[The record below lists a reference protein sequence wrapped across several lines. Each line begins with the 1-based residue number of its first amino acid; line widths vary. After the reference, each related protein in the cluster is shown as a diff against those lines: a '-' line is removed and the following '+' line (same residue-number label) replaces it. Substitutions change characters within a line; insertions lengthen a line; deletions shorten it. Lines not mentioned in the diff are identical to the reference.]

1 MTRWARRAVGIL
13 VAVVGSMIAAVWLG
27 SAPASAHPVC
37 ETEVTDPQ
45 TGRVICIGERA
56 HSHDDDGDDNSDSG
70 GPESEADRWNRL
82 CNIPRTGLG
91 PYQPGWTV
99 TVANQGQIPP
109 ENYDAVNDSR
119 LPGDPFLEEG
129 EIYFIVLITC
139 QGAGGP
145 VGYFVTQPGAPVV
158 DLIALRDEA
167 AAQITVPDPDI
178 QLNPPAGS
186 DSFGIVRIPTWFWVP
201 PDRWQPLVGEAS
213 DGGITVRVE
222 ATPRV
227 ATWDPGDGSAPIECR
242 GDPVPW
248 QPGLPETATSCS
260 HEYVSS
266 SADQAGAV
274 YSVSVTT
281 EWVFTWFV
289 DGAPQGEF
297 GTATPSA
304 TVDYGVGEI
313 QAVES

>member
-1 MTRWARRAVGIL
+1 MTVRRRRAVGLL
-13 VAVVGSMIAAVWLG
+13 VAVAGSIVALAWFG
-27 SAPASAHPVC
+27 SSAASAHPLC
-37 ETEVTDPQ
+37 ETTVTDEQ
-45 TGRVICIGERA
+45 TGRATCIGERA
-56 HSHDDDGDDNSDSG
+56 HSHDGDGDSDTDSG
-70 GPESEADRWNRL
+70 TPESAADRWNRL

-91 PYQPGWTV
+91 SYQPGFTV

-119 LPGDPFLEEG
+119 LPGDPVLVEG
-129 EIYFIVLITC
+129 EVYFTILVTC

-145 VGYFVTQPGAPVV
+145 VGYFVTQAGTPVV

-167 AAQITVPDPDI
+167 MAQISVPDPDI

-201 PDRWQPLVGEAS
+201 PDSWVPLEGRAS
-213 DGGITVRVE
+213 EGGITVRVV
-222 ATPRV
+222 ATPRL
-227 ATWDPGDGSAPIECR
+227 ATWDPGDSSTPIECP
-242 GDPVPW
+242 GPPVEW
-248 QPGLPETATSCS
+248 QPGLPETATTCS
-260 HEYVSS
+260 HEYLSS

-281 EWVFTWFV
+281 EWAFTWFV
-289 DGAPQGEF
+289 DTVPQGEF
-297 GTATPSA
+297 GTANPTA

-313 QAVES
+313 QALES